1 MDDDDLLVCTDTEFV
16 IRRSYSPLG
25 SAKRIPYARIRSVRW
40 VPLTPLTGGLRIW
53 GSGDFVHWF
62 PLDGSRPRKQVALI
76 VDLGRRVK
84 PVVTPADP
92 ERLADRLTAHGV
104 EVRRGAPTH

>member
-1 MDDDDLLVCTDTEFV
+1 M
-16 IRRSYSPLG
+16 
-25 SAKRIPYARIRSVRW
+25 
-40 VPLTPLTGGLRIW
+40 
-53 GSGDFVHWF
+53 HWF

-76 VDLGRRVK
+76 VDLHRRVK